1 MTDVFCQE
9 RLHEN
14 DRGDTGM
21 SSKPDTGQAVVL
33 TERRL
38 REGVSKNNL
47 EVLLVMAAAL
57 NPMMFS
63 DKVDF
68 LRPTDPA
75 DEKNYVVI
83 RISETGNAYA
93 IHFDTVAKLAIQLQV
108 KTGMKSEVLDRITW
122 NENVGQS
129 SYVQ

>member
-1 MTDVFCQE
+1 MP
-9 RLHEN
+9 
-14 DRGDTGM
+14 
-21 SSKPDTGQAVVL
+21 SKPDAGQALVL
-33 TERRL
+33 TQRRL
-38 REGVSKNNL
+38 REEVSKNNP

-57 NPMMFS
+57 NPIMFS

-68 LRPTDPA
+68 LKPTGAA

-108 KTGMKSEVLDRITW
+108 KTGVKSEVLGRIVH
-122 NENVGQS
+122 NETARPLR
-129 SYVQ
+129 YVQ